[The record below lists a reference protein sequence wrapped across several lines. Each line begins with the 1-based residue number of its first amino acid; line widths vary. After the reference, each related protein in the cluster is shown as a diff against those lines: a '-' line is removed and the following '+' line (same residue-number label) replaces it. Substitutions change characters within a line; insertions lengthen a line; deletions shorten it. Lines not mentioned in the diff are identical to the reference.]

1 MIMDRKKYITPA
13 IETEDM
19 TTESMLMGSKFD
31 SNEEGAQNV
40 TITEDEYGGKFQ
52 SRRGNLWDDDENF

>member
-1 MIMDRKKYITPA
+1 
-13 IETEDM
+13 
-19 TTESMLMGSKFD
+19 MGSKFD

>member
-19 TTESMLMGSKFD
+19 TTEFD

-40 TITEDEYGGKFQ
+40 TITDDEYGGKFQ